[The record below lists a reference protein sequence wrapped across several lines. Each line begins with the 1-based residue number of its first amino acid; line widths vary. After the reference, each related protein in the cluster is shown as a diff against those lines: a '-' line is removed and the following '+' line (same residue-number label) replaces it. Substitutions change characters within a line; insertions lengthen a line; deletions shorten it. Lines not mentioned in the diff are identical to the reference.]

1 MRILITNDDG
11 IDAPGLSVLE
21 RVAASISED
30 IWVVAPETDQSG
42 LSHSLTL
49 GNPLRLRE
57 IGKRRFALRGTPSDC
72 VIMATKTI
80 IGERPDLILSG
91 VNWGQ
96 NTADDVTY
104 SGTVAGAIEG
114 TLIGIPSIALSQAHD
129 SDSKRPVNW
138 ATAEAYGPKV
148 IRQLLDFG
156 FPPGILYNIN
166 FPDVAPDEVKGIEV
180 SHQGRLIHSLYI
192 DERVDPR
199 GNKYFWL
206 GYRRQRSE
214 RVPGTDLF
222 SIDNGAVSI
231 TPLRLDLTDYDLVD
245 RLRSAVEKTP
255 LGKPGMVTG

>member
-11 IDAPGLSVLE
+11 IDAPGLAVLE
-21 RVAASISED
+21 RVAATISQD

-49 GNPLRLRE
+49 GNPLRLRDL
-57 IGKRRFALRGTPSDC
+57 GRRRFALRGTPSDC
-72 VIMATKTI
+72 IIMATRQI

-91 VNWGQ
+91 VNQGQ

-114 TLIGIPSIALSQAHD
+114 TLIGIPSIAFSLAHD
-129 SDSKRPVNW
+129 ADNHGPIHW
-138 ATAEAYGPKV
+138 ATAEAFAPAIIK
-148 IRQLLDFG
+148 QLLDFG
-156 FPPGILYNIN
+156 FPQGILYNIN
-166 FPDVAPDEVKGIEV
+166 FPDLPPEDVTGIEA
-180 SHQGRLIHSLYI
+180 SYQGRLIHSLFI

-222 SIDNGAVSI
+222 SVDGGAVSV
-231 TPLRLDLTDYDLVD
+231 TPLRLDLTDYELAD
-245 RLRSAVEKTP
+245 RLRSYLAGSLSRP
-255 LGKPGMVTG
+255 GKAAG